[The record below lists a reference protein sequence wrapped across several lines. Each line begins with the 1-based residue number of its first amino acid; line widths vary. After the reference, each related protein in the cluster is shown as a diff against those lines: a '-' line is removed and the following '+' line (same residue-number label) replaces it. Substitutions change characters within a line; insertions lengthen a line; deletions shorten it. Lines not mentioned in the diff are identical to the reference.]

1 MSCEVGW
8 IGQRSWAYCS
18 ARHRLMRIYLQSRA
32 RKVLLLGASLLLATA
47 YTGLAGARFVAAF
60 LSQRGDLA
68 SLQRATHV
76 DPQDAEYHYLLG
88 RYFWLVLRDP
98 DLAVPAFRAAVALN
112 PYAAPYWFDLAAAYE
127 LMGYTQGETD
137 ALEHAIQADPTTPSI
152 AWEAAN
158 FYIVQGN
165 THDALKEFR
174 VVLAND
180 PDLIIAALDKCWRIE
195 PDVDALL
202 RDVLPPMSTVNS
214 SFLKFLLS
222 KNEMV
227 AASKVWAQMTRLN
240 QPVEKSCV
248 FDYIRSLILAGD
260 VDKARLVWHQS
271 ATLSALTS
279 YQPTPSNLVVNGDFG
294 MDVLNGGFDWT
305 YIPSTQ
311 VSLELDPT
319 QFHDG
324 TRSLLINFD
333 ARSIE
338 DVGIRQLIPV
348 QPNTR
353 YEFSA
358 YFRVEDLAG
367 AGGPRF
373 LFQDLYDG
381 TTYFASED
389 LKDAAFWKQVDG
401 FFVTGPK
408 TKMLVLRVQR
418 FPAGPIKGEL
428 WIDGIRL
435 VQKAPEAKAPKD
447 SSS

>member
-1 MSCEVGW
+1 
-8 IGQRSWAYCS
+8 
-18 ARHRLMRIYLQSRA
+18 MRIDLQSRA
-32 RKVLLLGASLLLATA
+32 RKVLLLGASLTLAAA

-88 RYFWLVLRDP
+88 RYFWLVQRDP

-112 PYAAPYWFDLAAAYE
+112 PHAAPYWFDLAAAYE

-240 QPVEKSCV
+240 QPVEKSYV

-260 VDKARLVWHQS
+260 VD
-271 ATLSALTS
+271 
-279 YQPTPSNLVVNGDFG
+279 
-294 MDVLNGGFDWT
+294 
-305 YIPSTQ
+305 
-311 VSLELDPT
+311 
-319 QFHDG
+319 
-324 TRSLLINFD
+324 
-333 ARSIE
+333 
-338 DVGIRQLIPV
+338 
-348 QPNTR
+348 
-353 YEFSA
+353 
-358 YFRVEDLAG
+358 
-367 AGGPRF
+367 
-373 LFQDLYDG
+373 
-381 TTYFASED
+381 
-389 LKDAAFWKQVDG
+389 
-401 FFVTGPK
+401 
-408 TKMLVLRVQR
+408 
-418 FPAGPIKGEL
+418 
-428 WIDGIRL
+428 
-435 VQKAPEAKAPKD
+435 
-447 SSS
+447 